1 MVFYSIHENQPVYTG
16 KDYLLHYDV
25 NKENTVCFLDFK
37 TG

>member
-25 NKENTVCFLDFK
+25 KKNTVCFLDFK